1 MQGQRDLAFS
11 SILFMSCNVRDPGE
25 GPFIWSPSMS
35 YSGFGLSHT
44 DLSFFSYSLNP
55 KTKPP
60 DFGVHRVYSVFLSS
74 GFGTC
79 NDRDVRIVSGCNITS
94 CNVLV
99 NAYATCVS

>member
-55 KTKPP
+55 KTKPS
-60 DFGVHRVYSVFLSS
+60 DFGVHRVYSVFFCRVVLA
-74 GFGTC
+74 
-79 NDRDVRIVSGCNITS
+79 RAMIVTYGS
-94 CNVLV
+94 CLGATLLV
-99 NAYATCVS
+99 AMCLLMRM